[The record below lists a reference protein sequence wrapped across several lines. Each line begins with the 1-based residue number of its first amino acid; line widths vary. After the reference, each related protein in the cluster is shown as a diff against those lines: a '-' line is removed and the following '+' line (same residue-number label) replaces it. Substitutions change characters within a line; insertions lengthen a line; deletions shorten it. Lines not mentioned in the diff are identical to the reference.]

1 MNYKG
6 DAMKYLLWSMILLFS
21 LSGCQNAQE
30 KRAEHDAQVAQ
41 KAKAELLAELK
52 LKEEEKQKKELEQQ
66 KNNKLSHMGITT
78 DNGKLIIDTNKA
90 KDFFKQMA
98 IKMQA
103 HAEKFSK
110 DLEKG
115 MIDDQNAGIEM
126 NNTHIE
132 IDLNKTKIFLNTWS
146 KKIEEYTKEF
156 DNITKDLDIKTQ
168 KDTNATN

>member
-1 MNYKG
+1 
-6 DAMKYLLWSMILLFS
+6 MKHLLWSMILLFS
-21 LSGCQNAQE
+21 FSGCQNAQE

-41 KAKAELLAELK
+41 KAKTALLAELK
-52 LKEEEKQKKELEQQ
+52 LKEEEKQKKELERQ
-66 KNNKLSHMGITT
+66 KNNKLAHMGITT
-78 DNGKLIIDTNKA
+78 DNGKLIIDTNKT

-126 NNTHIE
+126 NETHIE
-132 IDLNKTKIFLNTWS
+132 IDLNKTKSFLDTWN
-146 KKIEEYTKEF
+146 KKIEEYVKEF
-156 DNITKDLDIKTQ
+156 DNITKDFDIKIQ